1 MENKITPDPKEFID
15 VLKAGKIS
23 IEVVACIMG
32 MEPLELIERLLDR
45 PYTSEFDVELNGVYQ
60 RIWAAQQDYKHRA
73 VFEQEDGADDEA

>member
-32 MEPLELIERLLDR
+32 VEPLELIERLLER
-45 PYTSEFDVELNGVYQ
+45 PYTSEFDIELNNVYQ
-60 RIWAAQQDYKHRA
+60 RIWAAQQDYKHRFDMEA
-73 VFEQEDGADDEA
+73 DGE

>member
-1 MENKITPDPKEFID
+1 MENANNPTPQEFID
-15 VLKAGKIS
+15 VLKIGKVS
-23 IEVVACIMG
+23 IEAVACIMG

-73 VFEQEDGADDEA
+73 VFEQEAQDDEA